1 MHPLMSKRRKN
12 CISMYTLEA
21 LCVCVCVSLS
31 LSLLSENSK
40 AKERATGRR
49 RRRQEKKSR
58 RFRNTARLEEYYQ
71 QVKKAAQ
78 D

>member
-1 MHPLMSKRRKN
+1 MQECEHLCILLCRKEEKIASA
-12 CISMYTLEA
+12 CTHCL
-21 LCVCVCVSLS
+21 SLS